1 MRLKNIL
8 LISTLFT
15 AVFLSSCGN
24 VFALEENV
32 GVAKIDP
39 SSPSYFLKTIREGIE
54 LKFAATVKTKLIR
67 HLEFATRRLRE
78 AKSLVGGKNEELIQA
93 GMERYWSSLTQVLS
107 YEAKDEELTIL
118 SNHVSAI
125 HLKELMLLYSKL
137 SNPKAKLGVR
147 SIIHRLL
154 QDSEIKGGL
163 RDSGCNFL
171 LSESSSSALT
181 QSESV
186 IYKERAL
193 KCFEGNIKK

>member
-1 MRLKNIL
+1 MKFKNIL
-8 LISTLFT
+8 LVSTLFT
-15 AVFLSSCGN
+15 TVFLSSCSN

-32 GVAKIDP
+32 GSARIDP
-39 SSPSYFLKTIREGIE
+39 SSPIYFLKTIREGIE
-54 LKFAATVKTKLIR
+54 LKFATTTKTKLIR
-67 HLEFATRRLRE
+67 QLEFATRRLRE
-78 AKSLVGGKNEELIQA
+78 AKSLLGGKNEELIQA

-118 SNHVSAI
+118 SSHVSAI

-154 QDSEIKGGL
+154 QDSEITGGL
-163 RDSGCNFL
+163 KDSGCNFL
-171 LSESSSSALT
+171 LSESSSSALA
-181 QSESV
+181 QSEQV

-193 KCFEGNIKK
+193 RCFGKGVSR